1 MSSDLPPS
9 HRPPRAWMTWFLT
22 GSILA
27 VYVWQLLAARHGVDV
42 VGTELAFSP
51 QTFATHRP
59 WTLFTYAW
67 AHAIPSPHQPAYL
80 GLHLISNVFPLF
92 CVGPAVERWRG
103 PWWFLALYLG
113 GAVFSALTWYVC
125 AGNGA
130 MIGAS
135 GAVFAL
141 FTAGGMLGI
150 QLRRV
155 DFAFFTLPLHLSL
168 RAAAWVLCGLEAAQ
182 MVIPGLPEV
191 AHAAH
196 LGGALFGV
204 LFVLAARGLA
214 ARARRL

>member
-9 HRPPRAWMTWFLT
+9 RQPPRAWMTWFLT

-27 VYVWQLLAARHGVDV
+27 VYVWQLLASRHGFDV

-51 QTFATHRP
+51 QAFATHRS
-59 WTLFTYAW
+59 WTLLTYAW

-113 GAVFSALTWYVC
+113 GAAFSALTWYVC

-135 GAVFAL
+135 GAIFAL

-168 RAAAWVLCGLEAAQ
+168 RAAAWVLCGLEAVQ

-204 LFVLAARGLA
+204 LFVLVVRRLARARGL
-214 ARARRL
+214 